1 MNFAS
6 DNWAGCAPEIA
17 AAISAESARI
27 APAYG
32 ADALTKSVER
42 TFAEIFERDVTV
54 FFVPTGTAANALSL
68 AALARPAGIA
78 FVHREGHANTDEC
91 GAPEYLG
98 DLKLI
103 GLDGPG
109 AKISRNALA
118 AALERYAPNPGRHGQ
133 PVALSLSQLTEC
145 GTAYSVPE
153 TAALA
158 ALAHEAGLGVHL
170 DGARFANAVDGLGM
184 SPAELSWK
192 AGVDVMSFGATKGG
206 CWQAEAVIFFDRDKA
221 RDFAYLR
228 KRSGHVVSKARFVA
242 AQFAAYLDDGLW
254 LRLAGHANERA
265 ASLAA
270 GIEAAGGRL
279 AWPTA
284 GNKVFAI
291 LPNEATAA
299 LRTAGAA
306 FYEWESDDA
315 LLASD
320 ESLIRLVCSFA
331 TTDAEIAQFLA
342 ALAKG

>member
-1 MNFAS
+1 FAS

-17 AAISAESARI
+17 AALAAESARV

-32 ADALTKSVER
+32 ADALTKSVEAK
-42 TFAEIFERDVTV
+42 FSEMFEREVAV

-109 AKISRNALA
+109 ARISRNALA
-118 AALERYAPNPGRHGQ
+118 SALERYAPNPGRHGQ

-170 DGARFANAVDGLGM
+170 DGARFANAVAGLGM

-192 AGVDVMSFGATKGG
+192 AGVDVMSFGGTKGG
-206 CWQAEAVIFFDRDKA
+206 CWQAEAVIFFEPQRA
-221 RDFAYLR
+221 RDFPYLR
-228 KRSGHVVSKARFVA
+228 KRAGHQVSKARFVA

-254 LRLAGHANERA
+254 LRLAGHANQCA

-270 GIEAAGGRL
+270 GIEAVGGRL
-279 AWPTA
+279 AWPTD
-284 GNKVFAI
+284 GNEVFAI
-291 LPNEATAA
+291 LPNTAIAA
-299 LRTAGAA
+299 LRRAGAQ

-315 LLASD
+315 SPGSD
-320 ESLIRLVCSFA
+320 EGLIRLVCSFA
-331 TTDAEIAQFLA
+331 TTDVEIGRFLA
-342 ALAKG
+342 ALEKG

>member
-17 AAISAESARI
+17 AAISAESNRT

-32 ADALTKSVER
+32 ADALTKSVEAK
-42 TFAEIFERDVTV
+42 FGEIFERDVAV

-98 DLKLI
+98 DLKLV

-109 AKISRNALA
+109 AKIGRTSLA
-118 AALERYAPNPGRHGQ
+118 AALQRYAPNPGRHGQ

-153 TAALA
+153 TAALT
-158 ALAHEAGLGVHL
+158 ALAHAAGLGVHL
-170 DGARFANAVDGLGM
+170 DGARFANAVEGLGM
-184 SPAELSWK
+184 SPAEMSWK
-192 AGVDVMSFGATKGG
+192 AGVDVMSFGGTKGG
-206 CWQAEAVIFFDRDKA
+206 CWQAEAVIFFDPAKA
-221 RDFAYLR
+221 RDFPYLR
-228 KRSGHVVSKARFVA
+228 KRSGHAVSKARFVA

-254 LRLAGHANERA
+254 LRLAGHANRSA

-279 AWPTA
+279 AWPTD
-284 GNKVFAI
+284 GNEVFAI
-291 LPNEATAA
+291 LPNAAIAA
-299 LRTAGAA
+299 LRGAGAKL
-306 FYEWESDDA
+306 YEWESDDVP
-315 LLASD
+315 LGGD
-320 ESLIRLVCSFA
+320 EGLIRLVCSFA
-331 TTDAEIAQFLA
+331 TSAEEIGRFHAVLA
-342 ALAKG
+342 RG